1 MSYAET
7 EMKILR
13 QVEATRGI
21 DGNIEFDLEAIQEYM
36 ESLAWFNDQESPD
49 KMAKMVGWIGISLIS
64 ICATLDV
71 NFSDCLNIAYE
82 EVVGNQEVFEED
94 QEMKTEQHQPLLY
107 KEQHHSDHPLH
118 EHQYST
124 CPTED

>member
-7 EMKILR
+7 EMKIIR

-36 ESLAWFNDQESPD
+36 EALAWFNDQESPN

-71 NFSDCLNIAYE
+71 NFADCLKIAYE
-82 EVVGNQEVFEED
+82 EGEKSSEAFED
-94 QEMKTEQHQPLLY
+94 DD
-107 KEQHHSDHPLH
+107 S
-118 EHQYST
+118 
-124 CPTED
+124 

>member
-7 EMKILR
+7 EMKIIR

-21 DGNIEFDLEAIQEYM
+21 DGNIEFDLEAIEDYM

-49 KMAKMVGWIGISLIS
+49 KMAKMIGWIGISLIS

-71 NFSDCLNIAYE
+71 NFVDCLDIAYE
-82 EVVGNQEVFEED
+82 ESEGNQEAFED
-94 QEMKTEQHQPLLY
+94 DV
-107 KEQHHSDHPLH
+107 S
-118 EHQYST
+118 
-124 CPTED
+124 

>member
-7 EMKILR
+7 EMKIVR

-36 ESLAWFNDQESPD
+36 EALAWFNDQESPD

-71 NFSDCLNIAYE
+71 NFADCLKIAYE
-82 EVVGNQEVFEED
+82 EGERSSEALED
-94 QEMKTEQHQPLLY
+94 DD
-107 KEQHHSDHPLH
+107 S
-118 EHQYST
+118 
-124 CPTED
+124 

>member
-7 EMKILR
+7 EMKIIR

-21 DGNIEFDLEAIQEYM
+21 DGDISFDIEAIEDYL

-64 ICATLDV
+64 ICAALDV
-71 NFSDCLNIAYE
+71 NFADCLEIAQKE
-82 EVVGNQEVFEED
+82 SEGSSEAFED
-94 QEMKTEQHQPLLY
+94 DD
-107 KEQHHSDHPLH
+107 S
-118 EHQYST
+118 
-124 CPTED
+124 

>member
-7 EMKILR
+7 EMKIIR

-21 DGNIEFDLEAIQEYM
+21 DGNISFDIEAIEDYM

-64 ICATLDV
+64 ICAALDV
-71 NFSDCLNIAYE
+71 NFADCLEIA
-82 EVVGNQEVFEED
+82 Q
-94 QEMKTEQHQPLLY
+94 
-107 KEQHHSDHPLH
+107 KESEGSLDAFADDD
-118 EHQYST
+118 S
-124 CPTED
+124 